1 MDAARYFIERGFDLH
16 FNDGYD
22 MTYSKFV
29 HKTMIL
35 VFARKY
41 CFEVF
46 VIGFTNVGRWEV
58 ISASDNFDMAA
69 RDAIRRYNKWI
80 FDHHLKRCVL
90 LDEYTIEPIKT
101 SEDLPIAAD
110 D

>member
-1 MDAARYFIERGFDLH
+1 MDAARYFFERGFAIH
-16 FNDGYD
+16 CNDGYN

-29 HKTMIL
+29 HQTTIL
-35 VFARKY
+35 VFVRKY

-46 VIGFTNVGRWEV
+46 VIGFTNIGRWEV

-69 RDAIRRYNKWI
+69 RDAIRRYNKGI

-90 LDEYTIEPIKT
+90 LNEDTIEPIKT
-101 SEDLPIAAD
+101 SEGLMIAAD